1 MFRRMLRSIPK
12 FISCFV
18 VVLGAMLIL
27 IPLWMMLTG
36 SFMSNDEVMAN
47 VSTVLSDSSRMASW
61 PILPKYITIQPCVQ
75 LLLDSPAFFV
85 MIWNSFKQVFSIIL
99 GQLIIGVPAAW
110 AFGRYRFRG
119 RKLFIALY
127 TILMVMP
134 FQVTMVPSY
143 IVFDKMKL
151 TNTHLAVILP
161 AIFSTFPV
169 FIMMKFVAAIPKPM
183 LEAAQIDGAGEM
195 KLFVSVG
202 IPMAYPGIIAALILS
217 FLEYWNAIEQPL
229 TFLTDKSKWPL
240 SLYLPDIASE
250 KIGVSLVASVIMML
264 PALLLFLYGQSYLE
278 KGICASGLK
287 E

>member
-1 MFRRMLRSIPK
+1 MRKRILQYTAK
-12 FISCFV
+12 FFGCFAV
-18 VVLGAMLIL
+18 ILGAMLVL
-27 IPLWMMLTG
+27 IPLWMVLTG
-36 SFMSNDEVMAN
+36 SFMSKDEVYAN
-47 VSTVLSDSSRMASW
+47 VSTVLNDSSRMASW
-61 PILPKYITIQPCVQ
+61 SILPEYISLQPYLQ

-85 MIWNSFKQVFSIIL
+85 MIWNSFKQVYSIIL

-119 RKLFIALY
+119 RKLLITLY

-134 FQVTMVPSY
+134 FQVTMVSSY
-143 IVFDKMKL
+143 IVLDKMKL
-151 TNTHLAVILP
+151 TDTHLAIILP

-169 FIMMKFVAAIPKPM
+169 FIMMKFVAAIPKSL
-183 LEAAQIDGAGEM
+183 LEAAQIDGASEM
-195 KLFVSVG
+195 RLFISVG
-202 IPMAYPGIIAALILS
+202 IPTAYPGIISALILS

-240 SLYLPDIASE
+240 SLYLPNIAVDE
-250 KIGVSLVASVIMML
+250 VGVSLVASIIMML

-278 KGICASGLK
+278 KGICASGIK